1 MAESKAVKIL
11 GGHRCLFSRMP
22 TWGIGCDCAAILLIP
37 PFELK
42 YSNTIAIMAD
52 EAKEI
57 AERPKE
63 AAAAPTA
70 TGDASAEK
78 KGPSKNEL
86 KKMAK
91 EKEKA
96 EKAAKRAAEEE
107 ARKKAEDA
115 NDVSKADY
123 GQLPLVRKPS
133 GAKHEKLAKLA
144 ETHENNITEGN
155 EPAVIFRATVQN
167 ARNQSA
173 KLSFLQFGQGPNTI
187 QAVVAGSEKISKQ
200 MVKFAGS
207 IPTES
212 EVIVHGVLK
221 KPFEPVKSTS
231 IQNLEVHVS
240 KIYTLCRAEAQ
251 LPLQVAD
258 AEGRIPAE
266 GEENAVREDGKP
278 IVSLSTR
285 LNNRTID
292 LKANLNHAI
301 FRIKDGVQVLFTE
314 FLRERGFI
322 GINTPRLL
330 GAASEGGA
338 AAFAVKYFNDT
349 AYLAQS
355 PQLYKQMMIAARM
368 ERVMEIGP
376 IFRAENSNTARHLT
390 EFTGLD
396 LEMAFEED
404 YHEVVSLIE
413 ELMLYIFN
421 GLKTRYKKETD
432 HVRTVYQVEEFKLPE
447 AGKVPR
453 LHWKEGIQM
462 LRDAGEE
469 IGDWDDLS
477 TPQEK
482 KLGALVL
489 EKYGT
494 DFYVLDQFPLAIRPF
509 YTMPSAETQ
518 ENYDP
523 ANPNAGYSNS
533 YDFFMRGQE
542 IMSGAQRIHDAPYL
556 EKRMKEHLTP
566 VDPKSDGLRD
576 YVNAF
581 RYGCPPHAGGG
592 IGLERIVMLWLG
604 LPNVRLASLFP
615 RDPGRLMP

>member
-1 MAESKAVKIL
+1 
-11 GGHRCLFSRMP
+11 
-22 TWGIGCDCAAILLIP
+22 
-37 PFELK
+37 
-42 YSNTIAIMAD
+42 MAD
-52 EAKEI
+52 QEQTLAV
-57 AERPKE
+57 RPKE
-63 AAAAPTA
+63 
-70 TGDASAEK
+70 TGEEGG
-78 KGPSKNEL
+78 KGPSKGAL
-86 KKMAK
+86 KKLQK

-96 EKAAKRAAEEE
+96 EKAAKRAAEEA
-107 ARKKAEDA
+107 ARKQEQEA
-115 NDVSKADY
+115 NDVSADDY
-123 GQLPLVRKPS
+123 GELPLVRRS
-133 GAKHEKLAKLA
+133 TGAQHASLAALA
-144 ETHENNITEGN
+144 DKWERFSWEESSR
-155 EPAVIFRATVQN
+155 PAVVFRATVEN

-173 KLSFLQFGQGPNTI
+173 KLSFLVFSQQANTI
-187 QAVVAGSEKISKQ
+187 QAVVAASDALSRQ

-212 EVIVHGVLK
+212 EVIVHGLLN
-221 KPFEPVKSTS
+221 KPREPVKSTS
-231 IQNLEVHVS
+231 IQNLEVHVT
-240 KIYTLCRAEAQ
+240 KLYTLCRADPQ

-278 IVSLSTR
+278 IVNLSTR

-301 FRIKDGVQVLFTE
+301 FIIKYGVQKLFTE
-314 FLRERGFI
+314 FLDQRGFI
-322 GINTPRLL
+322 HINSPRLL
-330 GAASEGGA
+330 GAPSEGGSSV
-338 AAFAVKYFNDT
+338 FEVKYFNDK

-355 PQLYKQMMIAARM
+355 PQLYKQMMIAARF
-368 ERVMEIGP
+368 EKVMEIGP

-396 LEMAFEED
+396 MEMAFDED
-404 YHEVVSLIE
+404 YHEVVSLLE

-432 HVRTVYQVEEFKLPE
+432 YVRTVYQVEEFKLPE

-453 LHWKEGIQM
+453 LHFSEGIQM

-469 IGDWDDLS
+469 INDFDDLS

-482 KLGALVL
+482 RLGALVL
-489 EKYGT
+489 EKYGS

-509 YTMPSAETQ
+509 YTMPSADTQ
-518 ENYDP
+518 KNYNP
-523 ANPNAGYSNS
+523 SEPNAGYSNS

-542 IMSGAQRIHDAPYL
+542 IMSGAQRIHSAAYL
-556 EKRMKEHLTP
+556 EQRMREHLTP

-615 RDPGRLMP
+615 RDPSRLLP